1 MDAFQ
6 TLWQVTAQVE
16 AEGRNTGTRA
26 QVLNLMATA
35 HEQREIRLYQMG
47 QGVPT
52 PLWVLLVLL
61 SVVLVVLVA
70 LAGID
75 STAAAMTFT
84 GLFAAA
90 LASILVL
97 VRLLDYPF
105 EGALALSSARFAE
118 TLQSLQLLFGA

>member
-1 MDAFQ
+1 
-6 TLWQVTAQVE
+6 
-16 AEGRNTGTRA
+16 
-26 QVLNLMATA
+26 VLSLLATA

-61 SVVLVVLVA
+61 SAVLVVLVA

-75 STAAAMTFT
+75 SMASVMAFT
-84 GLFAAA
+84 GLFAVA

-97 VRLLDYPF
+97 VRLL
-105 EGALALSSARFAE
+105 E
-118 TLQSLQLLFGA
+118 